1 MLNERM
7 ATLKKELIFY
17 ATLVEDMI
25 AKSMKGLLERK
36 KELLVS
42 LIEEDEK
49 QSNIYDS
56 ELDEM
61 CMNLI
66 AQFEPKAR
74 DLRTV
79 MMIYKIN
86 KDLERMADHSVNI
99 AESSLYL
106 VGQPLLKPLI
116 DIPRMAN
123 MTGAMLKDSITSF
136 INEDVQLAKNVCL
149 RDNDV
154 DELWEQIFR
163 ELVTFMVSDVKNIER
178 ALHLIRISHN
188 LERVADLSTNIGED
202 VIFIVQGKVIKHHQG
217 DPQS

>member
-1 MLNERM
+1 MLNEKM
-7 ATLKKELIFY
+7 TALKKELIFY

-36 KELLVS
+36 KDLLTSV
-42 LIEEDEK
+42 IEEDENR
-49 QSNIYDS
+49 SDNYDS

-61 CMNLI
+61 CMNII

-74 DLRTV
+74 DLRSV

-86 KDLERMADHSVNI
+86 KDLERMADHGVNI

-106 VGQPLLKPLI
+106 ISQPPLKPLI

-123 MTGAMLKDSITSF
+123 MAGLMLKDSISSF
-136 INEDVQLAKNVCL
+136 INEDVILAKDVCL
-149 RDNDV
+149 RDNAV

-163 ELVTFMVSDVKNIER
+163 ELVTFMISDPRNIER

-202 VIFIVQGKVIKHHQG
+202 VIFIVQGKVIKHHLEDQT
-217 DPQS
+217 P